1 MKNENCI
8 SEFDI
13 KFDWYLSQLKELSP
27 FYDSKMITHI
37 IIEEFIKSTDPDS
50 QREAMDT
57 IIYRIETELE
67 RIEN

>member
-1 MKNENCI
+1 
-8 SEFDI
+8 
-13 KFDWYLSQLKELSP
+13 
-27 FYDSKMITHI
+27 MITHI